1 MTVDETELTQPA
13 REDRI
18 GLRGGVPDLPKL
30 GVSGEEGLIGQL
42 PGGRELVALRDAA
55 NSYHDR

>member
-1 MTVDETELTQPA
+1 MIPMTVDETELTQPA

-30 GVSGEEGLIGQL
+30 GLQAKKG
-42 PGGRELVALRDAA
+42 
-55 NSYHDR
+55 